1 MPVGTDGPT
10 VQPPRLSSPSKLPAQ
25 FELNEEDELMNIK
38 PEDSVSETK
47 SRRSSKDTSGL
58 ITDLTRLKA
67 ITGDDRIGDPLY
79 VTEYRQKL
87 PDLTQEII
95 KERTF
100 EGDEFEI
107 RGLSGAD
114 LTRHLQDEYIED
126 DAADGRSDVFEDNE
140 SNISSLESDDEK
152 ANEEYDTDFDPTEAD
167 RLIYPERYET
177 DPNGVGLYER
187 HCEEIGVQPITYF
200 IKHMQDTNLIM
211 KFHGL
216 GPQGM
221 RAIAGNIEI
230 NTVTERID
238 LEGNYILGEG
248 ATYLTR
254 VLKDNSYV
262 SELVLSENKIGSEG
276 AVALCELLTKNKT
289 IIHLNLTGNEIDD
302 SAADAF
308 YDMLVANSEIKTLI
322 LKHNCFEEYGAD
334 SFCKIM
340 DENVTLQTLDLS
352 WNHFQSKGCA
362 ALAEGIK
369 LNEGLKYLDVSMNG
383 FGLEGA
389 RAMEDALKT
398 NRILRELHCTHCRIP
413 VEGAPHIAA
422 GIQVNEALVKLYI
435 GHNEYGCDGGFF
447 ILEGVNRNDKKTLKY
462 LDFANLMVRRSFK
475 ALEKELKEDRSLVTV
490 YGGVLVDVASF
501 ASKIPR
507 NPEKLLASDPMTKL
521 REYVEKS
528 GYRMIDL
535 LKTFDRDN
543 DWQIS
548 REELSMGVKKCEI
561 DLTEDQIDK
570 LMSQLD
576 LNGDGQIDLS
586 ELMEGKLENTLLQ
599 REAIR
604 YREEVDKKTKK
615 QEQMTAKADPQSFME
630 MMND

>member
-10 VQPPRLSSPSKLPAQ
+10 VQPPRLSSPSKLPTQ
-25 FELNEEDELMNIK
+25 FEINEEDELMNIK

-67 ITGDDRIGDPLY
+67 ITGDERIGDPLY

-87 PDLTQEII
+87 PDLTQDVI

-126 DAADGRSDVFEDNE
+126 AADGRSDVFDDNE

-200 IKHMQDTNLIM
+200 IKHMQDTNLTM

-254 VLKDNSYV
+254 VLKDNCYV

-302 SAADAF
+302 AAADAF

-334 SFCKIM
+334 CFCKIM

-352 WNHFQSKGCA
+352 WNHFQTKGCA

-435 GHNEYGCDGGFF
+435 GHNEYG
-447 ILEGVNRNDKKTLKY
+447 Y
-462 LDFANLMVRRSFK
+462 FANLMVRRSFQ
-475 ALEKELKEDRSLVTV
+475 ALEKELREDRNLVTV
-490 YGGVLVDVASF
+490 YGGVLVDVTSF
-501 ASKIPR
+501 ASKKPR

-521 REYVEKS
+521 REY
-528 GYRMIDL
+528 
-535 LKTFDRDN
+535 
-543 DWQIS
+543 
-548 REELSMGVKKCEI
+548 KCNI
-561 DLTEDQIDK
+561 DLTDEQIDK

-576 LNGDGQIDLS
+576 LDGNGEIDLS

>member
-67 ITGDDRIGDPLY
+67 ITGDERIGDPLY

-177 DPNGVGLYER
+177 DPNG
-187 HCEEIGVQPITYF
+187 
-200 IKHMQDTNLIM
+200 DTNLIM

-352 WNHFQSKGCA
+352 WNHFQPKVVLHWLKELRSSSNGRCA
-362 ALAEGIK
+362 
-369 LNEGLKYLDVSMNG
+369 
-383 FGLEGA
+383 
-389 RAMEDALKT
+389 KT

>member
-25 FELNEEDELMNIK
+25 FEINEEDELMNIK

-67 ITGDDRIGDPLY
+67 ITGDERIGDPLY

-369 LNEGLKYLDVSMNG
+369 
-383 FGLEGA
+383 
-389 RAMEDALKT
+389 
-398 NRILRELHCTHCRIP
+398 
-413 VEGAPHIAA
+413 
-422 GIQVNEALVKLYI
+422 I

>member
-25 FELNEEDELMNIK
+25 FEINEEDELMNIK

-322 LKHNCFEEYGAD
+322 LKHNCFE
-334 SFCKIM
+334 SMVLI
-340 DENVTLQTLDLS
+340 
-352 WNHFQSKGCA
+352 
-362 ALAEGIK
+362 
-369 LNEGLKYLDVSMNG
+369 VSN
-383 FGLEGA
+383 
-389 RAMEDALKT
+389 T
-398 NRILRELHCTHCRIP
+398 W
-413 VEGAPHIAA
+413 GAPHIAA

-475 ALEKELKEDRSLVTV
+475 ALEKELKGRPN
-490 YGGVLVDVASF
+490 F

-507 NPEKLLASDPMTKL
+507 NPEKLSASDPMTKL